1 MCSKIAQTLY
11 MARHDRILRP
21 IYHYLLQKY
30 GYQESDHSK
39 PWYQQKQPQ
48 SVLENT
54 TSKVQWNVPFH
65 LKRTPSNVANR
76 IEMSV
81 WDKVK
86 NKWHLLEGSVCQV
99 GKIKEKTELKQEKY
113 T

>member
-1 MCSKIAQTLY
+1 
-11 MARHDRILRP
+11 MARHDHILRL

-86 NKWHLLEGSVCQV
+86 NKWHLLEVSVCQV